1 MYSFFLKKKYR
12 CSIEAIHLNNFL
24 NRNLTRSALEHEFS
38 HFPRFILDTYCKIGS
53 VTQKSVLFQPQV
65 SWIKMP
71 RLAQITR
78 LLSTNSYDR
87 VRPVLSLQDLWT
99 LHVSGIKHKNKG
111 PYSCTMS
118 TSLSRLGD
126 KVWMDWKYMIKG
138 IFSQFVNLTIWYK
151 EYFWDLFQD

>member
-1 MYSFFLKKKYR
+1 MMGATVTKSGRYSNTMEYHPVY
-12 CSIEAIHLNNFL
+12 SIHTSFMN
-24 NRNLTRSALEHEFS
+24 
-38 HFPRFILDTYCKIGS
+38 
-53 VTQKSVLFQPQV
+53 
-65 SWIKMP
+65 KMP
-71 RLAQITR
+71 RLAQISR

-126 KVWMDWKYMIKG
+126 KV
-138 IFSQFVNLTIWYK
+138 
-151 EYFWDLFQD
+151 